1 MKNNLWDKKFIEF
14 NIVHDL
20 YHEIGWSTR
29 VHFFFSLSF
38 FFHKFHHFNIELVGN
53 LAFQFFFQDYPYK
66 FHMLTQINLGRSKI
80 FLS

>member
-1 MKNNLWDKKFIEF
+1 MTCIMRLDGRLEFTYFFFIE
-14 NIVHDL
+14 
-20 YHEIGWSTR
+20 
-29 VHFFFSLSF
+29 F
-38 FFHKFHHFNIELVGN
+38 FFHKFHYFNIELVGN